1 MVTKSLSFRAV
12 KLKTK
17 IAPSILGADYG
28 DLNHYLQK
36 LEPFS
41 DLFHVDVMDGN
52 FVPNLTIGAVV
63 VNAIKTTIPLDCH
76 LMINHPEEYIEDFA
90 KAGAHIITVHAE
102 ATRDLKKTIEKI
114 HDLGCLAGVSIDPK
128 TPVSKIQKVLPL
140 VDLVLIMSV
149 EPGFGGQA
157 FMPEVLPKIV
167 QIRKAYPEL
176 DIEVDGGIT
185 HETAPLCKSAGANI
199 FVAGSYI
206 LKADD
211 PKAAAEKLRK
221 AVS

>member
-1 MVTKSLSFRAV
+1 MSKPAVSFRAV

-52 FVPNLTIGAVV
+52 FVPNLTIGAMV
-63 VNAIKTTIPLDCH
+63 VNDIKTTIPLDCH
-76 LMINHPEEYIEDFA
+76 LMINHPEESIESFA

-114 HDLGCLAGVSIDPK
+114 RDLGCLAGVSINPK
-128 TPVSKIQKVLPL
+128 TPVSKIQNVLPL
-140 VDLVLIMSV
+140 VDLILIMSV
-149 EPGFGGQA
+149 EPGFGGQE

-185 HETAPLCKSAGANI
+185 HETAPLCKAAGANI

-206 LKADD
+206 LKSDD
-211 PKAAAEKLRK
+211 PKSAAEKLK
-221 AVS
+221 KSVS

>member
-1 MVTKSLSFRAV
+1 LATKSLSFREV
-12 KLKTK
+12 KKK
-17 IAPSILGADYG
+17 IRIAPSILGADYG

-52 FVPNLTIGAVV
+52 FVPNLSIGAMV
-63 VNAIKTTIPLDCH
+63 VNDIKTTIPLDCH
-76 LMINHPEEYIEDFA
+76 LMINHPEEYIESFA

-114 HDLGCLAGVSIDPK
+114 QSFGCLAGVSLNPK
-128 TPVSKIQKVLPL
+128 TPVSKIEKILPIVDMVL
-140 VDLVLIMSV
+140 VMSV
-149 EPGFGGQA
+149 EPGFGGQS
-157 FMPEVLPKIV
+157 FMPEVVSKIV

-185 HETAPLCKSAGANI
+185 HKTAPLCKSAGANI

-206 LKADD
+206 LKADN
-211 PKAAAEKLRK
+211 PKEATEKLRK
-221 AVS
+221 SVS